1 MNYFVMPGLRVRP
14 KFNPVY
20 RDKDFIVRQVCAHFD
35 IDVSTL
41 KVRRRDRHIV
51 IARQIC
57 FYYMYKMTYMKL
69 NDIAR
74 YFAPAVSHHTT
85 VMHGIDMVSGQKEMK
100 FDNEIK
106 THLQNIGL

>member
-20 RDKDFIVRQVCAHFD
+20 RDKDFIIMQVCNYFD
-35 IDVSTL
+35 VKVDSL
-41 KVRRRDRHIV
+41 RVRRRDRKIV

-57 FYYMYKMTYMKL
+57 FYYMYKMTYMNL
-69 NDIAR
+69 NQIAK
-74 YFAPAVSHHTT
+74 FFSPAVSHHTT
-85 VMHGIDMVSGQKEMK
+85 VIHGINMVNGQNEMR